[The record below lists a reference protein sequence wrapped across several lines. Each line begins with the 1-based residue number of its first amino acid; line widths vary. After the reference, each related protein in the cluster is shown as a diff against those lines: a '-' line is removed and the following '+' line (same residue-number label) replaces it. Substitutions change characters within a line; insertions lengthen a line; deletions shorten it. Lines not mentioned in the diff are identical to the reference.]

1 MRAEFQDELLRWLC
15 QNRDSKKYILV
26 LDADV
31 FDMINHQIVFG
42 LLKGFVEKYNGLPT
56 VANLLHYY
64 DKELQL
70 KSEKF
75 DSGTIKLIEDTIR
88 DAFIP
93 IATNS
98 EQIREAVLEEY
109 QKKLTKNLF
118 IDYASQAKSADKK
131 VIAEIY
137 NKIRKIKDVSEIDLD
152 EEKNKGKFLLADFQ
166 TGNYNL
172 VQGIPTY
179 LKALNRMTS
188 VKGFYSPQ
196 LIIFMGA
203 PKSFKT
209 GTLLNIARGYMQD
222 GHNVYYADAENGE
235 DRIAD
240 RMKQAMLNATYPELV
255 SGEEDGI
262 LESIVEK
269 YKLRGG
275 DFLADFY
282 PMATKTMN
290 DVEDR
295 LNQIK
300 DDYGFVPKVICFDY
314 LDLFRPIDHTIRDK
328 RLQIQAVY
336 QDAMRLLKKWDCIG
350 FTLSQVG
357 RDAVEK
363 VIIKATDFA
372 EDFGKA
378 ANAHAAFALCGTTA
392 EREAGYIRILPVV
405 QRDGV
410 AQHSGA
416 ACYVKVDEGRMQME
430 EVKYDDWYRD
440 IGFKLDAPVDS
451 SGHSK
456 SGNGKMRASERR
468 KLDDKKLKDE

>member
-15 QNRDSKKYILV
+15 QNRDSKKFIKV
-26 LDADV
+26 LDSDV
-31 FDMINHQIVFG
+31 FDLINHQIVFG

-64 DKELQL
+64 DTELTQ

-75 DSGTIKLIEDTIR
+75 DSGTIKIVEDTIR
-88 DAFIP
+88 DAFVP
-93 IATNS
+93 ITTNS
-98 EQIREAVLEEY
+98 EQVREAVLNEY
-109 QKKLTKNLF
+109 QKKLTKTLF

-131 VIAEIY
+131 VINEIY
-137 NKIRKIKDVSEIDLD
+137 NKIRKIKDISEADLD
-152 EEKNKGKFLLADFQ
+152 EEKNKGKFLLKDFQ

-179 LKALNRMTS
+179 LKALNKMTS
-188 VKGFYSPQ
+188 TKGFYSPQ

-222 GHNVYYADAENGE
+222 GYNVYYADAENGE

-240 RMKQAMLNATYPELV
+240 RMKQSMLNATYAELV
-255 SGEEDGI
+255 AGEEDFI

-275 DFLADFY
+275 DFLSDFY
-282 PMATKTMN
+282 PAQTKTMN
-290 DVEDR
+290 DIEDR
-295 LNQIK
+295 LQELK
-300 DDYGFVPKVICFDY
+300 DEFGFVPKVICFDY
-314 LDLFRPIDHTIRDK
+314 LDLYRPIDHTIRDK

-336 QDAMRLLKKWDCIG
+336 LDAMRLLKKWDCIG
-350 FTLSQVG
+350 FSLSQVG

-378 ANAHAAFALCGTTA
+378 ANAHAAFALCGTSE
-392 EREAGYIRILPVV
+392 EREAGYIRIVPVV

-416 ACYVKVDEGRMQME
+416 ACYVKVSEERMQLD
-430 EVKYDDWYRD
+430 EVTYDDWYKD
-440 IGFKLDAPVDS
+440 IGYKFDMPVDK

-456 SGNGKMRASERR
+456 SKKTVRASERR
-468 KLDDKKLKDE
+468 KLNDKNLEDE